1 MGINVLLHG
10 DGGTSFFDFPNQAVQ
25 GGLMGVAV
33 LAPSESLLWGVT
45 SGGPTGL
52 DRPDGVAH
60 MQALN
65 DLVQTVIPQMVAFN
79 SSNVVSNPS
88 IPTGFLHILN
98 MRFPSS
104 SLVYPAAP

>member
-79 SSNVVSNPS
+79 SSNVVS
-88 IPTGFLHILN
+88 IHLVQLTGISN
-98 MRFPSS
+98 MY
-104 SLVYPAAP
+104 SLRVF